1 MLLLSLKNASKDFGI
16 KSLFKEISLNIKHG
30 EKIGLIG
37 PNGAG
42 KSTLLKV
49 LAGIEILQSGDR
61 YCASKISIQYVGQ
74 ESLFKADQSILEAVL
89 EGCGNKKELLIQF
102 NQITEE
108 LAQNPKDKRL
118 LKALGIVSEQM
129 DIEQAWNLE
138 QKCKEVLM
146 RLGIKDLKKPITD
159 LSGGYLKRISLAS
172 ALVKNP
178 DVLLLDEPTNHLD
191 ASTVE
196 WLQNWLQ
203 KFKGGL
209 VLVTHDRYFLD
220 KITHEIIEVDKGSIQ
235 KYKGNYQTYLEQ
247 KLSIDN
253 TFQKH
258 EKKLKSF
265 LRKELAWLKKGAKA
279 RSTKQKA
286 RIQRI
291 ERMQKITKTS
301 NKKTLE
307 LSSLNKYLGSKVIEI
322 ENLTLSTNKMLFE
335 NFSYSFNREDR
346 VGIIGSNG
354 TGKSSLL
361 NLIAGKIDPSKG
373 KFSLGETV
381 NLGYLDQQN
390 KELIKDNL
398 INKRVIDYIE
408 EEARII
414 KIKSETISASK
425 LLERFLFTPAQQ
437 HSKLSKLSGGEKRR
451 LNICKILMKSPNV
464 LLLDEPTNDL
474 DINTLTIL
482 EDYIIEF
489 KGCVIVVSHDR
500 YFLDRTVNRIF
511 AINNGLIE
519 RYEGNYTNYMDRKS
533 RDSYLEKSDLNV
545 LSQNSLKN
553 EKSNS
558 DKNIDYNVKSMPK
571 RRSFKQNK
579 ELEEINKQLPFLEER
594 KLILEERINNSEGN
608 INELSHMLANTI
620 KEINN
625 HEERWLELSDIPT

>member
-608 INELSHMLANTI
+608 ITELSHMLANTI

>member
-553 EKSNS
+553 DISNS

>member
-553 EKSNS
+553 DISNS
-558 DKNIDYNVKSMPK
+558 DKNIDYNVKSIPK

-608 INELSHMLANTI
+608 ITELSHMLANTI